1 MSVEILE
8 LSSQGDERG
17 VSFSDQMWKTF
28 LQRVKDIHIAT
39 IRPGAVRGNHYHRER
54 REVLFVMYFD
64 DWSFHWEAEAG
75 GSFLQR
81 RFRGSGCV
89 TITVEPEI
97 SHAVRNDGRV
107 DLFMV
112 GVSDA
117 NYDPRKPDAYRRE
130 VIAKTGSG

>member
-17 VSFSDQMWKTF
+17 ASFSDQRWRAF
-28 LQRVKDIHIAT
+28 LQQVKDIHIAT
-39 IRPGAVRGNHYHRER
+39 IHPGAVRGNHYHRER
-54 REVLFVMYFD
+54 REVLFIMHAD

-75 GSFLQR
+75 GSLLQR

-89 TITVEPEI
+89 MITIEPET

-107 DLFMV
+107 DLFLV

-117 NYDPRKPDAYRRE
+117 DYDPRNPDVYRRD
-130 VIAKTGSG
+130 VIAKTGTM